1 MSEIMF
7 SHQKRVKKPFFYPTS
22 PQGILFCQIRVSC
35 QTFKMDIQRCFFLT
49 SHFWPFKNHWTCQ
62 KSCFLIRRGLKSLF
76 SIQPPPGHLVL
87 PNKSQL
93 SNLQNGH
100 TEMLFFNFPFLTI
113 QKPLDMSEIMFSHQK
128 RVKKPFF
135 YPTSP
140 QGILFCQIRV
150 SCQTFKMDIQRCFF
164 LTSHFW
170 PFKNHWTC
178 QKSCFLIRRGL
189 KSLFSIQP
197 PPRASCFAK

>member
-22 PQGILFCQIRVSC
+22 L
-35 QTFKMDIQRCFFLT
+35 
-49 SHFWPFKNHWTCQ
+49 
-62 KSCFLIRRGLKSLF
+62 
-76 SIQPPPGHLVL
+76 
-87 PNKSQL
+87 
-93 SNLQNGH
+93 
-100 TEMLFFNFPFLTI
+100 
-113 QKPLDMSEIMFSHQK
+113 
-128 RVKKPFF
+128 
-135 YPTSP
+135 

-197 PPRASCFAK
+197 PPRASCFAKIRVSCQTFKMDIQRCFFLTFHFWPFKNHWTCQKSCFLIRRGLKSLFSIQPPHQKSAILFCLNKSQLSNLQNGHREMLFFNFPFLTI

>member
-1 MSEIMF
+1 
-7 SHQKRVKKPFFYPTS
+7 
-22 PQGILFCQIRVSC
+22 
-35 QTFKMDIQRCFFLT
+35 
-49 SHFWPFKNHWTCQ
+49 
-62 KSCFLIRRGLKSLF
+62 
-76 SIQPPPGHLVL
+76 
-87 PNKSQL
+87 
-93 SNLQNGH
+93 
-100 TEMLFFNFPFLTI
+100 
-113 QKPLDMSEIMFSHQK
+113 MSEIMFSHQK

-197 PPRASCFAK
+197 PPRGSCFAKIRVSCQTFKMDIQRCFFLTSHFWPFKNHWTCQKSCFLIRRGLKSLFSIQPPSRGSCFAKIRVSCQTFKMNIERCFFLTPIFDHLKTTGHVRNHVFSSEEG